1 MEEDR
6 ANSLQSHSVMGP
18 CCCRLSCRLLLLG
31 LGSLLLAQ
39 GSLAAVDASGAVIP
53 VELARAGK
61 NCGTSALLEHEQREC
76 IVDDVIGRN
85 DAMAYTFVVDN
96 NGPPFTMLITL
107 RTLDGV
113 ASM

>member
-1 MEEDR
+1 M
-6 ANSLQSHSVMGP
+6 
-18 CCCRLSCRLLLLG
+18 
-31 LGSLLLAQ
+31 
-39 GSLAAVDASGAVIP
+39 AAVDQNGAVIP

-61 NCGTSALLEHEQREC
+61 GCGTSALLDHELKNC
-76 IVDDVIGRN
+76 VVDDVIGRN

-96 NGPPFTMLITL
+96 NGPPFTMLISL